1 MVNGEWCLS
10 AAHAGRLPFN
20 AANAQRL
27 FTIYHLLFTSDLSVS
42 AYGQRL
48 VNAAV
53 RARDDVDADEFAD
66 AARGCGPGVGRGLD
80 RRHVAAHDGGDE
92 ARADLLVA
100 DERDVG
106 GLHHRVSRL
115 DHRHQSLG
123 LDHSQCF
130 LRHSMCSFKRNEI
143 TSSIT
148 AARRYYTNSVR
159 KPNCRVA
166 RPD

>member
-42 AYGQRL
+42 ADGQRL

-66 AARGCGPGVGRGLD
+66 TSRSRGPGVGRGLD
-80 RRHVAAHDGGDE
+80 RR
-92 ARADLLVA
+92 R
-100 DERDVG
+100 
-106 GLHHRVSRL
+106 
-115 DHRHQSLG
+115 
-123 LDHSQCF
+123 
-130 LRHSMCSFKRNEI
+130 
-143 TSSIT
+143 
-148 AARRYYTNSVR
+148 AARRPS
-159 KPNCRVA
+159 A
-166 RPD
+166 RRSPPTQSPRPRLGADTLHT